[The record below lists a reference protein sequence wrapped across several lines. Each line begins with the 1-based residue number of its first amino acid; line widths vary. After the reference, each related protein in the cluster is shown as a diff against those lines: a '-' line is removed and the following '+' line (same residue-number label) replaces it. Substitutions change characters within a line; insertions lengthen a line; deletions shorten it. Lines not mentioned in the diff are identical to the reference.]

1 MRRFPR
7 SVWIFALFLAL
18 VTSLPYINGLVNTPS
33 GWAYSGAPAV
43 PVGVQV
49 DYNSHLAKMWQ
60 GSRGQW
66 NYHLLFTHEAHPG
79 LFPVQGFYVA
89 LGALAHI
96 TPFTLPAVYH
106 IARFLL
112 TMAMVLATWALACRF
127 FEKSSERWLTVI
139 FGTIVGGWSWLLLVI
154 DPAMAASTSPI
165 EFWLTDAFNL
175 LGALYMPHFAAAVTL
190 QIVIVL
196 AFDDWVRNPKAKSW
210 RSFLVLTMAM
220 GAEAIIQPYVAL
232 LLAPLLVVLAAY
244 HVFAAKRLTWK
255 RALWLVIPIGVHVGL
270 VGYQY
275 LLISGDP
282 VWAAF
287 SEQNQTLSPLVTY
300 YLLGYLP
307 LLIPIGLGARVF
319 MVGDADDHWW
329 MPIIW
334 VALVAMLLYAPFPT
348 QRRYL
353 LGVQT
358 PLALMAAY
366 GWSRGVLPYFR
377 RARRPLVSI
386 VYFTLAAVALVGMT
400 AANVLAMSNPTD
412 NAQVYAQ
419 PDELAAY
426 LWLRDA
432 NSSGSDVVLT
442 TFDLNGK
449 GSGGRVAAWTGSRV
463 FIGHWY
469 ETVDFSR
476 KVDEVKRFYNPD
488 TPDNWRRD
496 FLKEIGA
503 VYVWYDE
510 DARAVG
516 EWDPGSADYLEAAFT
531 TDSVVVYRVLPLES

>member
-7 SVWIFALFLAL
+7 SVWIFAVLLAL

-66 NYHLLFTHEAHPG
+66 DYHLLFTHEDHPG

-89 LGALAHI
+89 LGALSHI
-96 TPFTLPAVYH
+96 TPFTLPAIYH

-112 TMAMVLATWALACRF
+112 TMAMVLATWALSCRF
-127 FEKSSERWLTVI
+127 FEKSSERWLVVI

-154 DPAMAASTSPI
+154 DPAMAALTSPI

-190 QIVIVL
+190 QIVIIL
-196 AFDDWVRNPKAKSW
+196 AFDDWVRNPVVKSW
-210 RSFLVLTMAM
+210 RSFIVLTLAM

-232 LLAPLLVVLAAY
+232 LLAPLLVVLAGY
-244 HVFAAKRLTWK
+244 HVFAAKRQSWK
-255 RALWLVIPIGVHVGL
+255 RALWLAIPIGVHVGL

-275 LLISGDP
+275 LIISGDP
-282 VWAAF
+282 VWATF
-287 SEQNQTLSPLVTY
+287 SGQNQTLSPLVTY

-307 LLIPIGLGARVF
+307 LLIPIVLGARVF
-319 MVGDADDHWW
+319 MVGDAEDRWW

-386 VYFTLAAVALVGMT
+386 VYFTLAAVALVGMI
-400 AANVLAMSNPTD
+400 AANVLAMGKPAD

-426 LWLRDA
+426 MWLREA
-432 NSSGSDVVLT
+432 NPSGKNLVLT
-442 TFDLNGK
+442 TFDQNGK
-449 GSGGRVAAWTGSRV
+449 GSGGRVVAWTGSRV

-469 ETVDFSR
+469 ETVDFSQ

-488 TPDNWRRD
+488 TPDSWRRD

-516 EWDPGSADYLEAAFT
+516 EWNPASVDYLEAAFT
-531 TDSVVVYRVLPLES
+531 SDTVVLYRVLALES